1 MGLVMSL
8 EFTKKQR
15 FKLKKI
21 ERPIYMRNIN
31 GMFNEERL
39 IEHTVKVS
47 IYYQGHKDRMEIDL
61 IRGQK
66 WNVILGM
73 PQLVYHNP
81 EIDWRIEEFKI
92 TRCTEKCEKQWRLKQ
107 GKSKWEKQKEEEKKK
122 KGEEIRREKTK
133 NKKQKEKRTIEV
145 TKVAEKWEIWK
156 EKEKIAKSEE
166 EAKKLVLERFHKWIH
181 VFGKK
186 ASERMSTR
194 KLWDHAINTKEEFV
208 LRKRRSV

>member
-1 MGLVMSL
+1 MEALLNSGTMGLVMSL

-47 IYYQGHKDRMEIDL
+47 IYYQGHKDRMEIDI

-73 PQLVYHNP
+73 P
-81 EIDWRIEEFKI
+81 
-92 TRCTEKCEKQWRLKQ
+92 
-107 GKSKWEKQKEEEKKK
+107 
-122 KGEEIRREKTK
+122 
-133 NKKQKEKRTIEV
+133 
-145 TKVAEKWEIWK
+145 
-156 EKEKIAKSEE
+156 
-166 EAKKLVLERFHKWIH
+166 
-181 VFGKK
+181 
-186 ASERMSTR
+186 
-194 KLWDHAINTKEEFV
+194 
-208 LRKRRSV
+208 